1 MATIRTYGAEARPS
15 QPSFYIPNRVDETS
29 LPAIVKAMGGAE
41 NVAFMVEEVLVPSAK
56 VMKYI
61 RGTGSQV
68 LSFNFRKSNSRE
80 LREQLMDLMQLGLD
94 VIFVPGR
101 PNSIIGT
108 ISDVPMPFMMQ
119 LGALHIAPVPV
130 FVGSFRNNIWRAFTS
145 GQDYD
150 WLTIDFL
157 PKLQSG
163 PQTGERLLEVWLE
176 ACYTRYDESP
186 AFEKSLA
193 RVLVE
198 GMRKNA
204 KVELI
209 DGLDGSALPYGMML
223 GVAMALSRWL
233 KKNVKEERLGIILPP
248 GKLCT
253 IANLA
258 CIMAGISAV
267 NINYTATQEQFD
279 HMVKQ
284 ANLTRFITE
293 SRFTNKQ
300 RNFPW
305 PLTRDL
311 IFLDQELA
319 AKGPWKLKA
328 WSTLSR
334 LRTPQ
339 QIMQHAGIAA
349 PSPEQEAAV
358 IFTGGTEDKPMG
370 APFTQ
375 RMLLAATMSLR
386 SRLELSPGH
395 DALMSILP
403 AYTPTGLVAGILL
416 PILGG
421 YNMVTYPT
429 PTAGKRICTLVHEHS
444 AALVANTPSG
454 LRAMFKA
461 AKEPNPFTS
470 LHYCLSAGVKMPPSL
485 AEAAR
490 QHFGVEVL
498 ECYGTAESL
507 PFAAAAMPAP
517 IGDPETSQPTLPTS
531 CKGCIGAPM
540 PGVAVRITGLYSPE
554 ASRQPSNPGLVWL
567 SGPSVAHQYIGSDG
581 NESPRMFGKWFCT
594 GDVGYMTPDGLLCIM
609 GRRVRFT
616 QMGEDM
622 IPHVQLEEYLYK
634 IFNVTPEENERKLAV
649 VSVPSRTGGEELVI
663 LSTLH
668 KEVIPSD
675 YLTLRYG
682 VTNLHLP
689 STWAPKH
696 IIPVKFIPTL
706 PNGKLD
712 YETCFAG
719 ACRML
724 NIKLG

>member
-1 MATIRTYGAEARPS
+1 MLIL
-15 QPSFYIPNRVDETS
+15 PNRVN
-29 LPAIVKAMGGAE
+29 LPAMQELEKALGGKE
-41 NVAFMVEEVLVPSAK
+41 RVAWLVESTLMPGEAI
-56 VMKYI
+56 M
-61 RGTGSQV
+61 QH
-68 LSFNFRKSNSRE
+68 
-80 LREQLMDLMQLGLD
+80 LRENRSHGLVCAVNQQSRD
-94 VIFVPGR
+94 HILTQTRKHLEIGRHVVMLPGR
-101 PNSIIGT
+101 PLQAPASLTDIPANLLTLFDGSPINALPVYVGMYNNYLDAAITTREPYDTLHITFCKPLRAGL
-108 ISDVPMPFMMQ
+108 Q
-119 LGALHIAPVPV
+119 LGTRAQAAWMNAQAAQLEQHPMLQHANLPEMIVDALL
-130 FVGSFRNNIWRAFTS
+130 RNPE
-145 GQDYD
+145 G
-150 WLTIDFL
+150 
-157 PKLQSG
+157 KL
-163 PQTGERLLEVWLE
+163 
-176 ACYTRYDESP
+176 
-186 AFEKSLA
+186 
-193 RVLVE
+193 
-198 GMRKNA
+198 
-204 KVELI
+204 
-209 DGLDGSALPYGMML
+209 LDGVDDSTLLYRDLLSAA
-223 GVAMALSRWL
+223 VMATSVLEKHSANKRM
-233 KKNVKEERLGIILPP
+233 GIILPP
-248 GKLCT
+248 GKLST

-258 CIMAGISAV
+258 CIMSGISAV

-284 ANLTRFITE
+284 AGLTRFITE

-300 RNFPW
+300 RKFPW

-319 AKGPWKLKA
+319 EQGPWRLKA

-339 QIMQHAGIAA
+339 QIMQHARVASPA
-349 PSPEQEAAV
+349 PEQEAAV
-358 IFTGGTEDKPMG
+358 TFTGGTEDKPMG
-370 APFTQ
+370 VPFTQ

-395 DALMSILP
+395 DTLMSVLP
-403 AYTPTGLVAGILL
+403 AYTPTGLIAGLLL

-429 PTAGKRICTLVHEHS
+429 PSAGKRICTLVHEHS
-444 AALVANTPSG
+444 TALVANTPGG

-461 AKEPNPFTS
+461 TQNPNTFTS

-517 IGDPETSQPTLPTS
+517 IGDTEASRPTLPTS
-531 CKGCIGAPM
+531 RQGCIGAPL

-567 SGPSVAHQYIGSDG
+567 SGPAVAHRYLGTENAD
-581 NESPRMFGKWFCT
+581 SPRMFGKWFCT
-594 GDVGYMTPDGLLCIM
+594 GDVGYMNPDGMLSIM

>member
-1 MATIRTYGAEARPS
+1 MLIL
-15 QPSFYIPNRVDETS
+15 PNRVN
-29 LPAIVKAMGGAE
+29 LPAMLELEKALGGRDRVAWMVEVSLSPGGAIIQHLQE
-41 NVAFMVEEVLVPSAK
+41 TRPHGMRCSVSQQGRDYVL
-56 VMKYI
+56 
-61 RGTGSQV
+61 SQV
-68 LSFNFRKSNSRE
+68 RKYLETGRHVVF
-80 LREQLMDLMQLGLD
+80 L
-94 VIFVPGR
+94 PGR
-101 PNSIIGT
+101 PLQAPASLTDIPAHLLTLFDGSNIHA
-108 ISDVPMPFMMQ
+108 VPVYVGMYNNYLDAAITTREPYDTLHITFCKPLRAGLQ
-119 LGALHIAPVPV
+119 LGTRAQAAWMHAQTTQLEQHPMLQHANLPEMIVDALL
-130 FVGSFRNNIWRAFTS
+130 RNPE
-145 GQDYD
+145 G
-150 WLTIDFL
+150 
-157 PKLQSG
+157 KL
-163 PQTGERLLEVWLE
+163 
-176 ACYTRYDESP
+176 
-186 AFEKSLA
+186 
-193 RVLVE
+193 
-198 GMRKNA
+198 
-204 KVELI
+204 
-209 DGLDGSALPYGMML
+209 LDGVDDSTLLYRDLLSAAVMAT
-223 GVAMALSRWL
+223 GVLEKHSANKRM
-233 KKNVKEERLGIILPP
+233 GIILPP
-248 GKLCT
+248 GKLST

-279 HMVKQ
+279 HMVKE

-319 AKGPWKLKA
+319 AKGSWKLKA

-339 QIMQHAGIAA
+339 QIMQHAGIATPA
-349 PSPEQEAAV
+349 PEQEAAV
-358 IFTGGTEDKPMG
+358 IFTGGTEGKPMG

-386 SRLELSPGH
+386 SKLELSPGH

-517 IGDPETSQPTLPTS
+517 IGDSETSQPTLPTS

-594 GDVGYMTPDGLLCIM
+594 GDVGYMTPNGLLCIM

-682 VTNLHLP
+682 VTNLRLP

-696 IIPVKFIPTL
+696 IIPVKYIPTL